1 MHAQASLCGI
11 IDFIAS
17 FSCFVKCPFSVN
29 NTKEADLEQIFLKGI
44 MLGHAHNIT
53 AGNAAFLWHN
63 GTDAAAA
70 TAAAATQ
77 QQQ

>member
-1 MHAQASLCGI
+1 MLRHHCVASLI
-11 IDFIAS
+11 SLHHFLVS
-17 FSCFVKCPFSVN
+17 SSVHFLSI
-29 NTKEADLEQIFLKGI
+29 TQKEADLGQIFLKGI